1 MINDRAIKNE
11 TNTLQ
16 YSQPVV
22 DLIQRRF
29 SCRTYRKDALERDLR
44 AKLGEFAAS
53 TSRGPLGYQARFELV
68 ATSEQ
73 DPKRLRSLG
82 TYGFIQGASAY
93 LVGAMDREHF
103 GPEDFGYLLEKIILY
118 ATELGLGTCWLGGTF
133 TKSSFAQKIHA
144 QPHELVPAV
153 SPAGYIA
160 EKPRRIETWLK
171 SRKGTK
177 RRRSWEQLFFD
188 SEFGLPLESEDLDG
202 YGEALEMVRLG
213 PSASN
218 RQPWRV
224 IKNGDVFHFYLQR
237 TPGYRKNILSRWTTV
252 ADLQRID
259 MGIAMCHFELT
270 ARELGLDGS
279 WVKQEPQ
286 IELPD
291 DHTEYTVSWAA
302 QN

>member
-1 MINDRAIKNE
+1 MIDDLAIKKEANS
-11 TNTLQ
+11 LQ
-16 YSQPVV
+16 SSQPVV

-29 SCRTYRKDALERDLR
+29 SCRTYRKDALADDLR
-44 AKLGEFAAS
+44 VKLGEFAA
-53 TSRGPLGYQARFELV
+53 TATRGPLEHSARFELL
-68 ATSEQ
+68 ANSEQ

-93 LVGAMDREHF
+93 LVGAMDRDRF
-103 GPEDFGYLLEKIILY
+103 SPEDFGYLLEKIVLF
-118 ATELGLGTCWLGGTF
+118 ATDLGLGTCWLGGTF
-133 TKSSFAQKIHA
+133 TKSSFAKKINA
-144 QPHELVPAV
+144 QAHEVVPAV
-153 SPAGYIA
+153 SPVGYIA
-160 EKPRRIETWLK
+160 DKPRRIETWLK
-171 SRKGTK
+171 RSRGTK
-177 RRRSWEQLFFD
+177 QRRSWSQLFFD
-188 SEFGLPLESEDLDG
+188 ASFENPLGHEHLDG
-202 YGEALEMVRLG
+202 YTEALEMVRLG